1 MRRTVGPE
9 DIKIINEAY
18 LACGTY
24 SGAAKAT
31 GWSASTVKKY
41 IIPNFKSEHKVE
53 AADIELPPF
62 ETIFN
67 NFVEQAGS
75 PILGLLELSKQE
87 RDEMKELWKEI
98 LV

>member
-1 MRRTVGPE
+1 M
-9 DIKIINEAY
+9 NESY

-41 IIPNFKSEHKVE
+41 IIPDYKSEQKVE
-53 AADIELPPF
+53 VVDIELPPI
-62 ETIFN
+62 EEIADRLPPWYDLTCLTPEE
-67 NFVEQAGS
+67 EQE
-75 PILGLLELSKQE
+75 IKQ
-87 RDEMKELWKEI
+87 LWKEM

>member
-1 MRRTVGPE
+1 M
-9 DIKIINEAY
+9 NEAY

-41 IIPNFKSEHKVE
+41 IIPDYKGEQKVE
-53 AADIELPPF
+53 VIDIELPPI
-62 ETIFN
+62 EEI
-67 NFVEQAGS
+67 ADK
-75 PILGLLELSKQE
+75 LLPWYDLTCLTPEEEKEIKQ
-87 RDEMKELWKEI
+87 LWKEM